1 MINHGNSSDFSQTEE
16 NESKG
21 KLSCFTD
28 GWMMFNMS
36 KEHAIITLDNAN
48 VNSDEENAH
57 EPAAN
62 VIEGWW
68 EVTRSGTVDNKS
80 TWI

>member
-1 MINHGNSSDFSQTEE
+1 
-16 NESKG
+16 
-21 KLSCFTD
+21 
-28 GWMMFNMS
+28 MFNMS

-62 VIEGWW
+62 VIEGW
-68 EVTRSGTVDNKS
+68 
-80 TWI
+80 